1 VPERESFMKVNFT
14 AKSWI
19 GVPPWILIGAVLI
32 LLPIFS
38 YMTFETIHRQRERSL
53 HLLREKGAALIRSFE
68 AGTRTGMMGR
78 MGDFQLQRLL
88 METALQPDIV
98 HLIVTDA
105 DGTVL
110 ASSDPTQIGKPYGTD
125 LNLKS
130 LLQEKILRWRMI
142 QTSQGESVCEVYR
155 RFTPTETADRLHR
168 NRMRPERP
176 APIFPFPEPEIPK
189 DRIIFIGL
197 DTTPVE
203 EAMKMDMRHTVIM
216 GVVLLMIGITGVLL
230 LFLVQGYRSAKQ
242 SLSRIKA
249 FSDTLV
255 ENMPLGVVALDTN
268 HRLMMHNPA
277 ARVLFGWE
285 PLETAELRLPPSLL
299 DLLGDPEIQTAPIV
313 RTLECR
319 MAQGEPIPIEVAA
332 AKLVDETGESLGY
345 VMLVKDLREV
355 ESLRKALAR
364 SRRLAAIGSLAA
376 GVAHEIRNPLSSIKG
391 FATYFQQ
398 RYQDKPED
406 NELATLMVQEVDR
419 LNRVVTQ
426 LIEFS
431 RPIALVLQ
439 RCRPEDI
446 VKRAVSLVERQAAER
461 GIRIELQCAEGVP
474 SIGVDPD
481 RMNQV
486 FLNLLL
492 NAMEAMPS
500 GGTIS
505 TTIHADEKNRQA
517 VFAIRDTGEGIAPDQ
532 LGRIFDPYFTT
543 KSTGTGLGLAIVH
556 QIVEAHHGSIR
567 VSSEPGTGTTV
578 VVAVPLEAS
587 PGWSEQSESEAA

>member
-1 VPERESFMKVNFT
+1 MKMKFT

-38 YMTFETIHRQRERSL
+38 YMTFETIYRQRERSL

-110 ASSDPTQIGKPYGTD
+110 ASSDPAQIGNPYGTD
-125 LNLKS
+125 LDLKS
-130 LLQEKILRWRMI
+130 LLKQKILQWRMI
-142 QTSQGESVCEVYR
+142 RTPQGESVCEVYR
-155 RFTPTETADRLHR
+155 RFTPTEIADRFYR
-168 NRMRPERP
+168 NRLRPERP
-176 APIFPFPEPEIPK
+176 APMFPFHEPDVPK

-197 DTTPVE
+197 DTSPVE

-255 ENMPLGVVALDTN
+255 ENMPLGVVALDMK

-285 PLETAELRLPPSLL
+285 PVETAERRLPPFLL
-299 DLLGDPEIQTAPIV
+299 DLLGDPEIQAAPIV

-332 AKLVDETGESLGY
+332 ARLVDETGESLGY

-406 NELATLMVQEVDR
+406 KDLATLMVQEVDR

-431 RPIALVLQ
+431 KPIALALQ
-439 RCRPEDI
+439 RCRPVDI
-446 VKRAVSLVERQAAER
+446 LQRAVSLIERQASEK
-461 GIRIELQCAEGVP
+461 GIHIELESAEGMP
-474 SIGVDPD
+474 PIGVDPD

-486 FLNLLL
+486 FLNLFL

-500 GGTIS
+500 SGGTIS
-505 TTIHADEKNRQA
+505 TAICVDKKNRQI
-517 VFAIRDTGEGIAPDQ
+517 VFSIRDTGEGIAPDQ

-567 VSSEPGTGTTV
+567 VSSEPGAGTTV
-578 VVAVPLEAS
+578 LVSVPLEANLA
-587 PGWSEQSESEAA
+587 WSEQSGSEAA